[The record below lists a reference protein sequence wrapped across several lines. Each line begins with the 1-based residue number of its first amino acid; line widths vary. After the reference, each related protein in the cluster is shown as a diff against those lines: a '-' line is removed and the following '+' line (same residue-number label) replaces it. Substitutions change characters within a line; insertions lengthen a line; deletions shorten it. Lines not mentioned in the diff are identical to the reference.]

1 MKVGISY
8 VSEEQAR
15 INLEKELAHWNFDRV
30 KEDAFA
36 EWNRELGKITV
47 EGGSEEEKIKFYTD
61 LWHSFRISMENI

>member
-15 INLEKELAHWNFDRV
+15 INLNYELPHWDFDRV

-36 EWNRELGKITV
+36 EWNRELGKIRV
-47 EGGSEEEKIKFYTD
+47 EGGSEEEKIKFIPIFGILFGTSYV
-61 LWHSFRISMENI
+61 FG